1 MLNFGAKYNGS
12 PFFFAHTSYLLNDP
26 LLYTCVVNKMG
37 LYSLQVKQPMKLFHI
52 CSGENY
58 VIELQ
63 WVFVYEISWEEK
75 PTPNH
80 MYARVPLQLPSS
92 SF

>member
-1 MLNFGAKYNGS
+1 MLDFGAKYNCS

-58 VIELQ
+58 VIELMG
-63 WVFVYEISWEEK
+63 V
-75 PTPNH
+75 
-80 MYARVPLQLPSS
+80 RL
-92 SF
+92 

>member
-1 MLNFGAKYNGS
+1 
-12 PFFFAHTSYLLNDP
+12 
-26 LLYTCVVNKMG
+26 MG

-58 VIELQ
+58 VIELR

-80 MYARVPLQLPSS
+80 MYARVPLQPPR
-92 SF
+92 